1 MFLIFSIDV
10 FHFMPSSIQITPLIT
25 RSIQITPLI
34 TPSIQITPLISSN
47 YPGNFDHEMKY
58 LNRKNQKH
66 FCNNIYFTALYVMN
80 VMLVLRATSLVR
92 GHCVVCHS
100 CHS

>member
-1 MFLIFSIDV
+1 
-10 FHFMPSSIQITPLIT
+10 
-25 RSIQITPLI
+25 
-34 TPSIQITPLISSN
+34 
-47 YPGNFDHEMKY
+47 MKY
-58 LNRKNQKH
+58 INRKNQKH